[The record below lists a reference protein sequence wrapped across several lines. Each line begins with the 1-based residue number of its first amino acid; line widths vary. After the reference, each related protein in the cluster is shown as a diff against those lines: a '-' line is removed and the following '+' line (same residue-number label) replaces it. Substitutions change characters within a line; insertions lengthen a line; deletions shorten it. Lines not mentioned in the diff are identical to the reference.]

1 MPSTPPLTSTFS
13 PGDTWKSKK
22 KQWKWEHYHDPEVWL
37 QLFWAHLSHLQ
48 LPAPVW
54 TASTSAQTLQDPG
67 QALGCRWSQ
76 CHSSL
81 VICNQAT
88 KFQVSS
94 GWKGKSQS
102 ARWTAQ
108 QWRCKPTCWVYGT
121 SWCFGN
127 ASAAVGT
134 LAWRD
139 VNRLFIHPE
148 NLLHIYTCTSLPV
161 KQHQV
166 NYMHSEA
173 FKPCDLTGRGKLKAG
188 HLLIMKAF
196 TEARLFY
203 LFTVW
208 YWIED
213 SVSMCI
219 RQLWKMYLRYLC

>member
-1 MPSTPPLTSTFS
+1 MYQQGAEGWCSSFNALVRSCALHTTSDQHSFTRRHLQEQKEAVKVGASPPCRGVT
-13 PGDTWKSKK
+13 
-22 KQWKWEHYHDPEVWL
+22 
-37 QLFWAHLSHLQ
+37 AHLSHLQ
-48 LPAPVW
+48 PPAPVW

-67 QALGCRWSQ
+67 RALGCRWSQ

-94 GWKGKSQS
+94 GWKGEPQS
-102 ARWTAQ
+102 APWTAQ
-108 QWRCKPTCWVYGT
+108 RWRCKPTRRVYGT

-134 LAWRD
+134 LDGRD
-139 VNRLFIHPE
+139 VNRLFIHSE

-166 NYMHSEA
+166 NYTRSEA

-208 YWIED
+208 Y
-213 SVSMCI
+213 
-219 RQLWKMYLRYLC
+219 